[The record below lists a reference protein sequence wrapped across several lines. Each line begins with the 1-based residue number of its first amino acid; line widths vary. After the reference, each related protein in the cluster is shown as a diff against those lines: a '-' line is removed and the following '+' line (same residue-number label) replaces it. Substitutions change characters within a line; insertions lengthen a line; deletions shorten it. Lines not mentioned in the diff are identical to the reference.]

1 LLVFLAHWRDILV
14 QDIFGQ
20 VLLPKTE
27 DNFYFSAVVLTAVH
41 LLVGYAIEIATRREW
56 PDTGLIIT
64 RVFDASTFAGSTLL
78 LIGIFVPSVLKA
90 IGSVKPFLLFAS
102 FIGVIYSIH
111 ALKPR
116 R

>member
-1 LLVFLAHWRDILV
+1 V

-20 VLLPKTE
+20 VLLPETE
-27 DNFYFSAVVLTAVH
+27 DHFYFSAAVLTAIH
-41 LLVGYAIEIATRREW
+41 LLVGYAFEIATRRQW
-56 PDTGLIIT
+56 PDPSLIVT

-78 LIGIFVPSVLKA
+78 LMGIFVPSVLKA

-116 R
+116 K